1 MVTYI
6 LLMTIF
12 CNRTPLGSS
21 TSLRSSKSE
30 VLVMPDDE
38 EAQHVEDD
46 AANLEAV
53 LEPEEV
59 EPAAEAE
66 AQAAEEAE
74 AGEAEAEAP
83 EEDGGDGEDGGGDGD
98 GE

>member
-1 MVTYI
+1 
-6 LLMTIF
+6 MTIF

-21 TSLRSSKSE
+21 ASLRSSKSE

-66 AQAAEEAE
+66 APAAVE
-74 AGEAEAEAP
+74 EAEAEAP
-83 EEDGGDGEDGGGDGD
+83 EEDGGDDGEGGEEGGDG
-98 GE
+98 E